1 MGMVGK
7 AQPLDAKI
15 LTPHGFVSM
24 GSLKIGDKVIGAD
37 GKAHSVLAIYPQGKK
52 EVFKVTFRDGS
63 ETECCDS
70 HLWFTQT
77 RTERDHKLPGA
88 VRDLH
93 TIRTTL
99 RYGTHFNHAVP
110 RVAPVEFES
119 DHDLPV
125 SPWLLGIYLAE
136 GSCGASASISNPE
149 SDILERIAE
158 SVPES
163 DTTTPARNA
172 IRIRKRQIGS
182 APSEFKKG
190 LLALGLADK
199 VSDTKFIPECYLFA
213 SVDDR
218 LELLRGLCDG
228 DGYVGNPGSIEI
240 CTASEQMAK
249 DIIFLIRSL
258 GGSAIM
264 KKRKGRY
271 RKGTVVREVKVSH
284 RIYGTFTNG
293 IVPVASA
300 KQTAKWKFPEWMMR
314 HTIRKVVS
322 VGEKECQCI
331 VIDALDSLYITDD
344 FIVTHKISLSHTT
357 ARLEHPRRERS
368 SSRPRTDSAK
378 STAENS
384 RLHIRFPR

>member
-1 MGMVGK
+1 MVSF
-7 AQPLDAKI
+7 PWDR
-15 LTPHGFVSM
+15 
-24 GSLKIGDKVIGAD
+24 LKIGDKVIGAD

-119 DHDLPV
+119 DHDLRFLPGC
-125 SPWLLGIYLAE
+125 SAFILRKAAAAHRQ
-136 GSCGASASISNPE
+136 ASATRNRIFWSGLLKAFQNPIQQPPRE
-149 SDILERIAE
+149 IRSGFE
-158 SVPES
+158 SVRSVLPRANS
-163 DTTTPARNA
+163 
-172 IRIRKRQIGS
+172 
-182 APSEFKKG
+182 KKG

-264 KKRKGRY
+264 KKTEGALSKRCGR
-271 RKGTVVREVKVSH
+271 
-284 RIYGTFTNG
+284 
-293 IVPVASA
+293 P
-300 KQTAKWKFPEWMMR
+300 
-314 HTIRKVVS
+314 
-322 VGEKECQCI
+322 
-331 VIDALDSLYITDD
+331 
-344 FIVTHKISLSHTT
+344 
-357 ARLEHPRRERS
+357 
-368 SSRPRTDSAK
+368 
-378 STAENS
+378 
-384 RLHIRFPR
+384 